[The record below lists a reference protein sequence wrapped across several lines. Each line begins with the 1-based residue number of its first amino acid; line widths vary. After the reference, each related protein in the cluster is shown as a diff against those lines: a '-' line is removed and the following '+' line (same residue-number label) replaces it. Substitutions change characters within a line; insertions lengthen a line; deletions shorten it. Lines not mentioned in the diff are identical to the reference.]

1 MSMKVCFIYVLLWKC
16 IVLSVKLQIWP
27 NRRLNQFLLKGEQ
40 FLLQYCDPSH
50 YKIVF
55 HEWWLVIKDWQICL
69 LVTISLPRT
78 VYAPRESLYL
88 DIGPDHF
95 CFCTPPPIFPFGRN
109 PHSEGLWE
117 GSSTGTLVQAT
128 ESREGACE
136 SQKDPIV
143 LAIDVIFWC
152 FLLFWGEFSIIFN
165 FRKIC
170 M

>member
-1 MSMKVCFIYVLLWKC
+1 MKMSMKVCFIYVLLWKC

-55 HEWWLVIKDWQICL
+55 HEWWLVTKDWQICL

-95 CFCTPPPIFPFGRN
+95 CFCTPPPPPYF
-109 PHSEGLWE
+109 H
-117 GSSTGTLVQAT
+117 LVVTPTPRAYERVVQPVDW
-128 ESREGACE
+128 SRQRRAEKGPVNLRRI
-136 SQKDPIV
+136 Q
-143 LAIDVIFWC
+143 
-152 FLLFWGEFSIIFN
+152 
-165 FRKIC
+165 
-170 M
+170 